1 VRALT
6 YFTRVAPRDRI
17 SLMKKVNTVAV
28 VLKSINYRDSD
39 KIYTLLSKDL
49 GKIPAV
55 ARGVRKISSRRAGN
69 LDTLNLVKVG
79 LSESLSGMRQIDEVS
94 GLNSFRRLKSDYVLT
109 IQCSYVVELLH
120 KTTEEGG
127 NAEPAFELLVK
138 FLKIAS
144 KFPENIDLA
153 VRFFE
158 IHYLGLMGY
167 GLNTETCL
175 KCKKDLVEKGPLLYL
190 DTEHGG
196 FICGDCSHHGLSF
209 STQTVAKL
217 RELTGNKLSKTG
229 EKTLKDLSIITSA
242 LIDEHFGIRIK
253 SRELL

>member
-1 VRALT
+1 
-6 YFTRVAPRDRI
+6 
-17 SLMKKVNTVAV
+17 MKKVNTVAV

-49 GKIPAV
+49 GKIPAI

-79 LSESLSGMRQIDEVS
+79 LSEGLGGMRQIDEVS
-94 GLNSFRRLKSDYVLT
+94 GLNSFKKLKGDYALS
-109 IQCSYVVELLH
+109 IRCSYVVELLH
-120 KTTEEGG
+120 KTTEESG
-127 NAEPAFELLVK
+127 NAEEAFELLVK

-144 KFPENIDLA
+144 RFPENIDLA

-175 KCKKDLVEKGPLLYL
+175 RCKKELVRKGPLLYL
-190 DTEHGG
+190 APDRGG
-196 FICGDCSHHGLSF
+196 FFCDDCSRSGLGF
-209 STQTVAKL
+209 PTQTVGKL
-217 RELTGNKLSKTG
+217 RELSQNKLTKTD
-229 EKTLKDLSIITSA
+229 EKTLKDLSTITSA

>member
-1 VRALT
+1 
-6 YFTRVAPRDRI
+6 
-17 SLMKKVNTVAV
+17 MKKINTVAV

-49 GKIPAV
+49 GKIPAI

-79 LSESLSGMRQIDEVS
+79 LSEGLGGMRQIDEVS
-94 GLNSFRRLKSDYVLT
+94 GLNSFRKLKSDYSLST
-109 IQCSYVVELLH
+109 KCSYVVELLH
-120 KTTEEGG
+120 KTTEESG
-127 NAEPAFELLVK
+127 NSEDAFELLVK

-144 KFPENIDLA
+144 RFPENIDLA

-158 IHYLGLMGY
+158 LHYLALMGY

-175 KCKKDLVEKGPLLYL
+175 KCKKFLKETGPQIYL
-190 DTEHGG
+190 DAGHGG
-196 FICGDCSHHGLSF
+196 FVCVDCSHNGLGF
-209 STQTVAKL
+209 SVQAVDTL
-217 RELTGNKLSKTG
+217 RELSGNKLSKST
-229 EKTLKDLSIITSA
+229 EKILKELNTITSA
-242 LIDEHFGIRIK
+242 LIDEHFSIRIK